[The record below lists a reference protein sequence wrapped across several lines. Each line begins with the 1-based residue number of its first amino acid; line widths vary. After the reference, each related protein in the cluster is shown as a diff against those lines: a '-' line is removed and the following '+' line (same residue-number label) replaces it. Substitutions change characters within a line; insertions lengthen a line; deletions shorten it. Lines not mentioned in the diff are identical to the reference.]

1 VTPELLPLPSFIE
14 GSRVRVRPFRRGDGA
29 GVFAAIDEDRAH
41 LRAWLPWVD
50 AHKTAVDTEIYVRKA
65 HAWWILRE
73 DLPVVIERTDGEI
86 LGGSGL
92 HRFDW
97 AVRSF
102 EIGYWVR
109 KSAEGQG
116 LVTEAVELEAAMA
129 FERLEA
135 NRVEIR
141 CDPENVRSAAVPRR
155 LGFALEARLSSNTV
169 AANGGL
175 RDTLV
180 FALTKETF
188 RAAPWKDRALA
199 AVQRADRE
207 G

>member
-1 VTPELLPLPSFIE
+1 VVPELLPLPSFVE
-14 GSRVRVRPFRRGDGA
+14 GQRVRVRPFRRGDGPSL
-29 GVFAAIDEDRAH
+29 FAAIDEDRGH
-41 LRAWLPWVD
+41 LRRWLPWVD
-50 AHKTAVDTEIYVRKA
+50 AHKTSIDSEVYARKA

-73 DLPVVIERTDGEI
+73 DLPVAVETKDGQV

-109 KSAEGQG
+109 KTAEGRG
-116 LVTEAVELEAAMA
+116 LISEAVRLEAAVA
-129 FERLEA
+129 FERLDA

-141 CDPENVRSAAVPRR
+141 CDPANERSAAVPRR
-155 LGFALEARLSSNTV
+155 LGFALEARPSQSTLAV
-169 AANGGL
+169 DGAV
-175 RDTLV
+175 RDALI
-180 FALTKETF
+180 FGLTKETF
-188 RAAPWKDRALA
+188 RRCDWAADALQF
-199 AVQRADRE
+199 VRVADRD